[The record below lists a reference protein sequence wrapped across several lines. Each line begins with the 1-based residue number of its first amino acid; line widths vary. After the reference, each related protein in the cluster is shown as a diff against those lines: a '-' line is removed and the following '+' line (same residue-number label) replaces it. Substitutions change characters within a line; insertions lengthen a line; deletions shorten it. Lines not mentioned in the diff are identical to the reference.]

1 MSQNPNI
8 KRNKNFNL
16 YFLLYLSFLAFTA
29 VIYLYDKHT
38 VGNDSTISGWLINY
52 QGGFVRRGF
61 IGEICFQVAKFF
73 NSDLRFVI
81 FLFQSFFYLFFLVLV
96 FIFFKNINNK
106 SITIFAIF
114 TPIFLLYPVAEVEV
128 LARKEIFLYIYF
140 LCFLFLCTYKS
151 NYEKYINYYIL
162 FVTPLFCMIYE
173 QLVLFFPFILACL
186 IFHKKVKNLASVLK
200 ICLLFLPS
208 LLIVTYFFVYP
219 LTIENHEIMKQSLLN
234 NFNEICY
241 MSCSLLTISDINQFD
256 HLTNAIFGG
265 SSVYI
270 IITWVIRYFFI
281 FLIGFFP
288 LLIIS
293 KHSTI
298 RYLNI
303 FSLLGLNNIL
313 LLMLLLFLPVFP
325 FFLFGRDW
333 GRYMGML
340 ISFSTFFYFYLYK
353 FNHINIDFK
362 SLSKTLS
369 FFNGKKKIVIVV
381 FIIFAFGWNQKTAMS
396 GDIATNPLW
405 KVPYNLSKKILGW
418 DGVRIFQDSPFLLWH
433 KKYIE

>member
-1 MSQNPNI
+1 MTQNTLV
-8 KRNKNFNL
+8 KKNKNFNL
-16 YFLLYLSFLAFTA
+16 YFLIYLCFLGFTA
-29 VIYLYDKHT
+29 VIYLYEKHT
-38 VGNDSTISGWLINY
+38 VGNDSTISAWLINY

-61 IGEICFQVAKFF
+61 IGEICFQIAKLF

-81 FLFQSFFYLFFLVLV
+81 FLFQSFFYLTFLFLT
-96 FIFFKNINNK
+96 FNFFKNIRNTP
-106 SITIFAIF
+106 ITIFAIY

-128 LARKEIFLYIYF
+128 LARKEVFLYIYF
-140 LCFLFLCTYKS
+140 LCFLSLCTHKS
-151 NYEKYINYYIL
+151 IYEKYINYYVL
-162 FVTPLFCMIYE
+162 FVTPLFCMINE
-173 QLVLFFPFILACL
+173 MVIFFFPFIVVCL
-186 IFHKKVKNLASVLK
+186 IFHKKINNLVYVLK

-208 LLIVTYFFVYP
+208 LLIVMYFFAYP
-219 LTIENHEIMKQSLLN
+219 LTIENHKIMEQSLLI

-241 MSCSLLTISDINQFD
+241 MSCALVIVHDISQIEYMSNSV
-256 HLTNAIFGG
+256 FGG
-265 SSVYI
+265 SSPYQ
-270 IITWVIRYFFI
+270 IITWVIRYSFI

-288 LLIIS
+288 LLLIS

-303 FSLLGLNNIL
+303 LSFLGLGNIL
-313 LLMLLLFLPVFP
+313 FLMLFLFLPVLP
-325 FFLFGRDW
+325 FFYLANDW

-353 FNHINIDFK
+353 FNHININFN

-369 FFNGKKKIVIVV
+369 FFNQKRKFTIII
-381 FIIFAFGWNQKTAMS
+381 FIIFAFGWNQKTVMS

-405 KVPYNLSKKILGW
+405 KVPYNLSKKIFNWNGI
-418 DGVRIFQDSPFLLWH
+418 RILQDSSFSIWH